1 MGTLSQKL
9 AYTISAVNDI
19 QKALEEKG
27 FDMMNVELARYGDY
41 IRNIK
46 GSSTSGSTGSN
57 NPSPYI
63 DKMDNVI
70 FIPNDSIK
78 LAKIKRT
85 AYKVLSRDSIKVAK
99 AIGDVTNSF
108 NKTNKMDNVII
119 MLNDIKYSHI
129 NNKGY
134 IINQTIIKTNNITKI
149 EMED

>member
-9 AYTISAVNDI
+9 AYTISAVDDI

-27 FDMMNVELARYGDY
+27 FDMTNVELARYGDY

-46 GSSTSGSTGSN
+46 GSSTGGNTSSN

-63 DKMDNVI
+63 DKMDNVT

-85 AYKVLSRDSIKVAK
+85 AYRVLSDDSIKLAK
-99 AIGDVTNSF
+99 VIGDVTNSF
-108 NKTNKMDNVII
+108 NKTNKMDNVTI

-134 IINQTIIKTNNITKI
+134 TISQIITKANNITKI